1 MIKIAL
7 GTFSNVQSKRRLS
20 IVDDEQTVTVKS
32 TNKSISITATK
43 KLKQTIVM
51 IIFFLRRSMTSEK
64 DS

>member
-32 TNKSISITATK
+32 NKKS
-43 KLKQTIVM
+43 
-51 IIFFLRRSMTSEK
+51 
-64 DS
+64 